1 MNIWE
6 QCNERRELR
15 KPKKPRKPVKRQ
27 ADQMFQ
33 TAIKNIGSGE
43 ISDQTQVAEN
53 TPLNRPGKKPKKS
66 VNPFLMPT
74 LRTLQ

>member
-1 MNIWE
+1 MTIWE
-6 QCNERRELR
+6 QCRERRELR
-15 KPKKPRKPVKRQ
+15 KLGKIRKRVKHR

-33 TAIKNIGSGE
+33 PTIKNIGSGE